1 MMGQSH
7 RFVLF
12 AVLIS
17 FSTLASAAEKKVK
30 MQDLPA
36 AVQQAVKAESQG
48 ATVRGFAQEVENGK
62 TLYEAE
68 LTVNGRAKDI
78 TFDAT
83 GQVVSVEE
91 EVPLES
97 LPPGA
102 RDAIRKAVGKGKLQK
117 VESVVENGTT
127 SYEASIRRSRKSS
140 EVKVD
145 ANGATVK

>member
-1 MMGQSH
+1 LKN
-7 RFVLF
+7 RFVVF
-12 AVLIS
+12 AILIS
-17 FSTLASAAEKKVK
+17 FPALASAAEKKIQ

-36 AVQQAVKAESQG
+36 AVQQAVQAASQG
-48 ATVRGFAQEVENGK
+48 AAIRGFAQEVENGK

-83 GQVVSVEE
+83 GRVVSVEE

-97 LPPGA
+97 LPAGA
-102 RDAIRKAVGKGKLQK
+102 RDAIRKAVGTGKLQK
-117 VESVVENGTT
+117 VESVRENGTT
-127 SYEASIRRSRKSS
+127 SYEASIRKGGKFS

-145 ANGATVK
+145 ANGAPVK